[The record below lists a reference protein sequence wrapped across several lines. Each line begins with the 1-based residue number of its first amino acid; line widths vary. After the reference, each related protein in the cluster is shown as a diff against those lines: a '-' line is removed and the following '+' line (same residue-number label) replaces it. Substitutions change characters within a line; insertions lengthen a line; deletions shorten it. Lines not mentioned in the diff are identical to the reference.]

1 MRGRGRLIVAI
12 IAVIL
17 VLALI
22 FIFVVQPRRTELS
35 DLRAEIEREEQRTVQ
50 LQTELERLR
59 ALEANAPELEA
70 ELARIREFVPLRPEV
85 PNFIFQVQEAANRA
99 GLDFVQII
107 PELPKQPP
115 EGAALAEVR
124 ITIGAKG
131 GYFAMQD
138 FIRRL
143 HDLDRAFRLDGF
155 NLAFESTDLGLVRLN
170 LTGPARIFFELPA
183 PASGATAGTTTGTT
197 TTPGATPAPTTTP

>member
-12 IAVIL
+12 LVVVV

-22 FIFVVQPRRTELS
+22 FFFVVNPRRSELN
-35 DLRAEIEREEQRTVQ
+35 DLHAQIDLEEQRTQQ
-50 LQTELERLR
+50 LQTELARLQ

-70 ELARIREFVPLRPEV
+70 QLARIREFVPLRPEV

-99 GLDFVQII
+99 GLDFVQIS

-124 ITIGAKG
+124 MTIGAKG
-131 GYFAMQD
+131 GYFAVQD

-143 HDLDRAFRLDGF
+143 YDLDRALRVDSFTLG
-155 NLAFESTDLGLVRLN
+155 FESDSFGLIRL
-170 LTGPARIFFELPA
+170 TMSGTARIFFELPA
-183 PASGATAGTTTGTT
+183 TVGTTTGTT
-197 TTPGATPAPTTTP
+197 GTTAVPGSTPTPTPTP